1 MGVGTEGEAMTS
13 WDREFDVVVVGF
25 GGAGS
30 AAALEARSE
39 GADVLVID
47 RFAGGGAT
55 ARSGGVVY
63 AGGGSTLQ
71 REAGYADNP
80 GEMCN
85 YLRLEVGDA
94 VDEATL
100 RCFCEQSLAQLHWLE
115 GLGVPFPP
123 SAVAPRKTSYP
134 EDTST
139 LYFSGNELAAP
150 YRQSARPAPRGH
162 RTAGT
167 GNTGHVLFEHLRAA
181 TVASGVEIREYCQAR
196 RLITGARG
204 EVEGVEVLGF
214 DAPRF
219 WRRLHVLLFELG
231 SWGGLFSRSLV
242 AFCRRHIAALE
253 ERYGR
258 TSRIRA
264 RGGVILCAGGFAF
277 NAELMNEHAGWF
289 RRARLLG
296 TLGDDGSGIALGQSV
311 GAAVG
316 EMSNCSAWRFI
327 NPPVAFTQG
336 VLVDQS
342 GERICNE
349 EYYGGTLGQRMA
361 TRDGGRGFL
370 IIDADLWNKARAEVR
385 EGEMVHFQRI
395 SALMNLYLNRKK
407 AGSLAE
413 LGVRCGMPAA
423 ALETTL
429 EKYNADARQGGSDL
443 AGKSAELL
451 QPLRTP
457 PFYAID
463 CSLDSAL
470 FPAPCITLGGL
481 CVEGRTG
488 RVLCTDGSP
497 IEGLYAAGRNA
508 VGVSSR
514 SYMSG
519 LAIADCFFSGR
530 NAGRNAARSLR

>member
-1 MGVGTEGEAMTS
+1 MGMTS

-39 GADVLVID
+39 GADVVVID

-63 AGGGSTLQ
+63 AGGGSIPQ
-71 REAGYADNP
+71 RQAGYADDA
-80 GEMCN
+80 EQMFN
-85 YLRLEVGDA
+85 YLRLEVRDA
-94 VDEATL
+94 VDEAIL
-100 RCFCEQSLAQLHWLE
+100 RSFCEQSLAQLHWLE

-123 SAVAPRKTSYP
+123 SRVAPRKTSYP
-134 EDTST
+134 ENACT
-139 LYFSGNELAAP
+139 LYFSGNEMAAP

-162 RTAGT
+162 RVAGEGHT
-167 GNTGHVLFEHLRAA
+167 GSVLFGHLRSA
-181 TVASGVEIREYCQAR
+181 TVASGAEIRRYCQAR
-196 RLITGARG
+196 RLISGPQG
-204 EVEGVEVLGF
+204 EVEGVEILEF

-219 WRRLHVLLFELG
+219 SRRLHDLLFELG
-231 SWGGLFSRSLV
+231 SWGALLSRTLVPFSQ
-242 AFCRRHIAALE
+242 RRIAALE

-277 NAELMNEHAGWF
+277 NAELMNQHAGWF
-289 RRARLLG
+289 RRTRPLG

-327 NPPVAFTQG
+327 NPPPAFTQG
-336 VLVDQS
+336 VLVDRS

-361 TRDGGRGFL
+361 ARDGGRGFL

-385 EGEMVHFQRI
+385 EGGMVHFQRI

-407 AGSLAE
+407 AGSLAK
-413 LGVRCGMPAA
+413 LGARCGMPPA

-443 AGKSAELL
+443 LGKSAELL

-463 CSLDSAL
+463 CSLGSAL

-481 CVEGRTG
+481 RVEGGTG
-488 RVLCTDGSP
+488 RVLRADGSL

-530 NAGRNAARSLR
+530 NAGRHAARSLH